1 MAMVAVLVNSF
12 PCPSSACL
20 WRNELTVDGTRK
32 QVGISKALFEWRRA
46 PRTAKETREEARAVK
61 DNWRN
66 AHDLP
71 SRNEYGWALT
81 YLGEYTN
88 ALQVLHAIEQE
99 QPGLYPTAAN
109 LGTAYELAGNNQE
122 ALKWITTA
130 LIRNPDAHEGTEW
143 LHREILKAKIRLEKD
158 SKALLKEPVLSL
170 PPTFGRSKEA
180 LLVFGSERYNASDV
194 EKAIRYQLKER
205 LQFVTPPDP
214 VVAQLMRNYSEIEV
228 ATGTL
233 QTATSYLDF
242 ALSFGLSNEDY
253 GVFSRRYNRLLMLA
267 RIRHYWPL
275 GFIVALLGA
284 VGFSIYRRT
293 HVPPSSRP
301 ARA

>member
-1 MAMVAVLVNSF
+1 MVAVLAISF
-12 PCPSSACL
+12 PWFSFACM
-20 WRNELTVDGTRK
+20 WRSELTIDGTRK
-32 QVGISKALFEWRRA
+32 QVGMSTALLEWRQA
-46 PRTAKETREEARAVK
+46 QTTAKINRDDALEIK
-61 DNWRN
+61 NNWNGERDIPKRN
-66 AHDLP
+66 G
-71 SRNEYGWALT
+71 YGWALT
-81 YLGEYTN
+81 YLGDYTN
-88 ALQVLHAIEQE
+88 ALEVLNGIEQE

-143 LHREILKAKIRLEKD
+143 LHREILKAKIRLAKD

-170 PPTFGRSKEA
+170 PPAFGRKTDS
-180 LLVFGSERYNASDV
+180 LLVLGTERYNASDV

-214 VVAQLMRNYSEIEV
+214 VVAQLVRNYSEIEA

-233 QTATSYLDF
+233 QTAKSYLDF
-242 ALSFGLSNEDY
+242 AVSFGLPKEEY
-253 GVFSRRYNRLLMLA
+253 GVFSRRYDLLLMRA

-275 GFIVALLGA
+275 GVIAVLLGA
-284 VGFSIYRRT
+284 LGVSTYRRT
-293 HVPPSSRP
+293 HLPSTGRP